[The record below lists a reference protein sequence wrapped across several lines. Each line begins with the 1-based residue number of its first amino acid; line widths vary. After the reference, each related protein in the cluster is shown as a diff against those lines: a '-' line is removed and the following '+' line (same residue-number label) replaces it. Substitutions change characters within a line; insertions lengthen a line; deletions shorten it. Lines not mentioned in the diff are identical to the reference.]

1 MKIVSC
7 FIKTLK
13 ENLRDWKILIL
24 AIVFA
29 PFFVYLMYIYLG
41 DPGTSLYNII
51 VINNDDAGSSSGE
64 LIAEWEKIRTSEGN
78 PLLRVR
84 VISDSSAANRM
95 IKNRETDL
103 VVTIPGDF
111 SESLR
116 MYLNGNGRFI
126 SPLTILGDQANAK
139 YIAAASFIDYTTY
152 SYLGLRTGI
161 ELPMSMSYE
170 YSGRGEIKS
179 EFDLYIPALLVLS
192 IIMILFTA
200 GASIVRE
207 VEKDTITRLTL
218 SELSSR
224 EFMAALSINQIII
237 GIICLLLT
245 LLAAFSVGYRTSGS
259 IALLLLTGT
268 VTCFSV
274 ISISIITACFIRT
287 MFGLL
292 TLGCFPFFILAFF
305 SDSFMPLPKI
315 NLLRLANNQL
325 YINDILPT
333 ATATRA
339 FNKILNYNS
348 EFNEIIF
355 ELVWITVIAIVYFLI
370 GVWLFKRK
378 YKY

>member
-7 FIKTLK
+7 FLKTLK

-29 PFFVYLMYIYLG
+29 PFFVYLMYMYLG
-41 DPGTSLYNII
+41 DPGTSLYNIV
-51 VINNDDAGSSSGE
+51 VINNDNAGASSAD
-64 LIAEWEKIRTSEGN
+64 LIAEWKKLSTSEGN
-78 PLLRVR
+78 PLLRIR
-84 VISDSSAANRM
+84 VISDPSAANKM
-95 IKNRETDL
+95 IKNREADL
-103 VVTIPGDF
+103 FVTIPRDF
-111 SESLR
+111 SESLG
-116 MYLNGNGRFI
+116 MYIRGNGRSV
-126 SPLTILGDQANAK
+126 SPLTIFGDQANGK
-139 YIAAASFIDYTTY
+139 YMAAASFIDYLTY
-152 SYLGLRTGI
+152 SWLGTKTGI
-161 ELPMSMSYE
+161 ELPMSMNYE
-170 YSGRGEIKS
+170 YAGRGEITS
-179 EFDLYIPALLVLS
+179 EFALYIPALLVLS

-207 VEKDTITRLTL
+207 VEKDTITRLAL

-245 LLAAFSVGYRTSGS
+245 LFAAFSVGYRTSGS

-315 NLLRLANNQL
+315 TLFHLAGNQVYL
-325 YINDILPT
+325 NDVLPT

-339 FNKILNYNS
+339 LNKILNYDS
-348 EFNEIIF
+348 GLAEVRFEII
-355 ELVWITVIAIVYFLI
+355 WITAVAVIYFLI
-370 GVWLFKRK
+370 GIWLFKRK